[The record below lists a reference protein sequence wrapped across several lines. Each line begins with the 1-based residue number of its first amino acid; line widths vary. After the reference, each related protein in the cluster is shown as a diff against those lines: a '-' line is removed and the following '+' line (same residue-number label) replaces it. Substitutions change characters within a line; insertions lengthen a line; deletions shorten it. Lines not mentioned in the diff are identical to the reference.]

1 MSNGKPQRFD
11 LGVPA
16 LSESDFLALAGIV
29 QEATGIHL
37 PSHKREMV
45 TSRLLPRLRE
55 LGLAAFKSYRQRVQ
69 DDAEER
75 ERFLE
80 RMCTHETRFFR
91 EPEHFHSLEQRVY
104 PDWLAG
110 AAAGERSRH
119 VRVWSAACST
129 GQEPFSFAMHLHHRL
144 AREGFEI
151 EVVASD
157 VSTRV
162 LALAKQA
169 IWSDNEVPNIPQ
181 PLLKGYMLKGT
192 RSQEGKI
199 AASNELRELVRFE
212 RLNLNDASYK
222 LPSSFD
228 LVICRNVL
236 IYFDGPT
243 RKRVCEQLMSHLKP
257 GGYLIL
263 GHAES
268 VLGRNERLRAI
279 GSTVYRKE
287 PPSRAR
293 SEARALLPA
302 DLESRK
308 RG

>member
-1 MSNGKPQRFD
+1 MSNRKLPRSD

-16 LSESDFLALAGIV
+16 LRESDFKVLAGIV
-29 QEATGIHL
+29 QTTTGIHL
-37 PSHKREMV
+37 PSHKRELV

-55 LGLAAFKSYRQRVQ
+55 LGMPTFKDYRLRVQ
-69 DDAEER
+69 EDAAER
-75 ERFLE
+75 ARFLE

-91 EPEHFHSLEQRVY
+91 EPEHFQSLEQSVY
-104 PDWLAG
+104 PRWLA
-110 AAAGERSRH
+110 AADAGERPRQ

-129 GQEPFSFAMHLHHRL
+129 GQEPFSFAMHLHHHL

-151 EVVASD
+151 EVLATD

-162 LALAKQA
+162 LGLAQQA
-169 IWSDNEVPNIPQ
+169 IWSDSEIANIPQ
-181 PLLKGYMLKGT
+181 PLLKAYMLKGA
-192 RSQEGKI
+192 RSQAGKI
-199 AASNELRELVRFE
+199 AASSELRELVRFE
-212 RLNLNDASYK
+212 SLNLNDASYR

-228 LVICRNVL
+228 LIICRNVL

-243 RKRVCEQLMSHLKP
+243 RQRVCEQLIGHLKP

-268 VLGRNERLRAI
+268 VLGRNERLNPI
-279 GSTVYRKE
+279 GSTIYRKE
-287 PPSRAR
+287 PPLRPGVEPRA
-293 SEARALLPA
+293 ARAA
-302 DLESRK
+302 HLEPGY